1 MKKSIVLLVS
11 LLFITAISALIFQ
24 NLNDTESY
32 ISEQNYKIN
41 KIQLLSISENM
52 QREASS
58 AIKQY
63 GNDLKDFDDTPLNIE
78 GIDILF
84 KLNKYDRANV
94 NDLALSREKYK
105 KVENIFLDNNIGD
118 FDTFRYYFKDAKNE
132 PHVKNSKQLDAIINR
147 FVKDTYNNKI
157 LDFQDKLGF
166 YADAEKTLYEL
177 KLKIKNLKDF
187 ISAYYILDDKGEV
200 KYFELSFK

>member
-94 NDLALSREKYK
+94 NDLALSSEKYK

-132 PHVKNSKQLDAIINR
+132 PQVKNSKQLDAIINR

>member
-41 KIQLLSISENM
+41 KIQLLSISKNM

-94 NDLALSREKYK
+94 NDLALSSEKYK

-132 PHVKNSKQLDAIINR
+132 PQVKNSKQLDAIINR

>member
-41 KIQLLSISENM
+41 KIQLLSITKNM
-52 QREASS
+52 QREASL

-84 KLNKYDRANV
+84 NLNKYDRANV
-94 NDLALSREKYK
+94 NDLALSSEKYK

-118 FDTFRYYFKDAKNE
+118 FDTFRYYFKGATKE
-132 PHVKNSKQLDAIINR
+132 SLVKNSKQLDAIINR

>member
-78 GIDILF
+78 GIDVLF

-94 NDLALSREKYK
+94 NDLALSSEKYK

-132 PHVKNSKQLDAIINR
+132 PQVKNSKQLDAIINR

-166 YADAEKTLYEL
+166 YADTGKNLYEL

>member
-94 NDLALSREKYK
+94 NDLALSSEKYK

-132 PHVKNSKQLDAIINR
+132 PQVKNSKQLDAIINR

-166 YADAEKTLYEL
+166 YTDAEKTLYEL

-187 ISAYYILDDKGEV
+187 VNAYYILDDKGEV

>member
-94 NDLALSREKYK
+94 NDLALSSEKYK

-118 FDTFRYYFKDAKNE
+118 FDTFRYYFKGSTKTDL
-132 PHVKNSKQLDAIINR
+132 VKNSKQLDAIINR

-166 YADAEKTLYEL
+166 YTDAEKTLYEL

-187 ISAYYILDDKGEV
+187 VSAYYILDDKGEV

>member
-94 NDLALSREKYK
+94 NDLALSSEKYK
-105 KVENIFLDNNIGD
+105 KVENIFIDNNIGD

-132 PHVKNSKQLDAIINR
+132 PQVKNSKQLDAIINR

>member
-94 NDLALSREKYK
+94 NDLALSSEKYK

-118 FDTFRYYFKDAKNE
+118 FDTFRYYFKDTKNE
-132 PHVKNSKQLDAIINR
+132 PQVKNSKQLDAIINR